1 MGFEAPHRILHRSTT
16 DVSSAFLEKCH
27 RNDPTAVIDALELM
41 MILTKRLEERVI
53 KDESL
58 SFHSARKVHSVMHNM
73 PNTIVCFSQQK
84 PREICFQ
91 GKLPIH
97 VQSLKISSDQL

>member
-1 MGFEAPHRILHRSTT
+1 MGSEAPHRILHRSTT

-27 RNDPTAVIDALELM
+27 RNDLTAVIDALELM
-41 MILTKRLEERVI
+41 MILTCLEERVI
-53 KDESL
+53 KVESL

-73 PNTIVCFSQQK
+73 PNTVVCFSQQK